1 MGSNRQTPDCCL
13 CIQFVTLNSLFT
25 HRKILFMWLCP
36 LCKSP
41 ISLSDIPVRCE
52 NNHTFDKAKSGY
64 VNLLPVQFKKSKMP
78 GDDKAM
84 VKARRAFHQ
93 QNAYKPLKDRMV
105 ELISEHFQANLAG
118 SSTGIPSPVRTG
130 THSHIPTLRIYDAG
144 CGEGSYLN
152 AVVNGLNSLGASS
165 VGAGSDIS
173 KIAVELAAKA
183 FKEQEFVVASSFD
196 LPIASATQN
205 AVIQVFA
212 PGSNDEYHRVLAP
225 EGGLLVTVD
234 PAEDHLFEIKEQVY
248 SEPQKHQ
255 TDNTEREGFS
265 RVKNE
270 KLGFSIQ
277 LADNEQALSLIK
289 MTPFYWKLP
298 PDSIEK
304 VVNSLS
310 KVTAHFHIQ
319 LWVKQ

>member
-1 MGSNRQTPDCCL
+1 
-13 CIQFVTLNSLFT
+13 
-25 HRKILFMWLCP
+25 MWLCP

-52 NNHTFDKAKSGY
+52 NNHSFDKAKSGY

-105 ELISEHFQANLAG
+105 ELVSEYFQANSAG
-118 SSTGIPSPVRTG
+118 SSAGIPSPVRLNPVRSS
-130 THSHIPTLRIYDAG
+130 THSHSSTLRIYDAG

-152 AVVNGLNSLGASS
+152 AVVNGLNSLGVFS

-212 PGSNDEYHRVLAP
+212 PGSNDEYHRVLVS

-255 TDNTEREGFS
+255 TDNIEREGFS

-277 LADNEQALSLIK
+277 LADKEQALSLIK